1 MPSTSGTSSSGSTK
15 GDKLLAGRPE
25 ALDPCVL
32 FGELKVR
39 DDHVLI
45 TASPKREK
53 YFKDLLADMRQRCDQ
68 IIHGKVGR
76 HGNTGNDQERAAWA
90 AIYLID
96 EHGLRRT
103 YDTDGC
109 VFREVAQLFFE
120 AMTGE
125 NKDIYRACA
134 RVAQK
139 HKAEIELGLVDP
151 LWFSPHKQP

>member
-1 MPSTSGTSSSGSTK
+1 
-15 GDKLLAGRPE
+15 
-25 ALDPCVL
+25 
-32 FGELKVR
+32 
-39 DDHVLI
+39 
-45 TASPKREK
+45 
-53 YFKDLLADMRQRCDQ
+53 MRQRCDQ

-76 HGNTGNDQERAAWA
+76 HGNTGNDQERAAWS

-125 NKDIYRACA
+125 SKDIYRACA
-134 RVAQK
+134 KVARK